1 MSERDY
7 PEGHPAAPDYK
18 GQKYVP
24 PRAPWS
30 EDFPPGHPA
39 RDGQNVTASDTP
51 DGLRAEHLE
60 RERAV
65 QGPGSERY
73 GESRPDVEEA

>member
-7 PEGHPAAPDYK
+7 PKGHPAAADYA
-18 GQKYVP
+18 GEKYVP

-39 RDGQNVTASDTP
+39 RGGANVKDADTP
-51 DGLRAEHLE
+51 DGMRAQHLE
-60 RERAV
+60 REQKAA
-65 QGPGSERY
+65 QEPEPAEPAPEEQPG
-73 GESRPDVEEA
+73 G

>member
-7 PEGHPAAPDYK
+7 PKGHPASADYA
-18 GQKYVP
+18 GEKYVP

-39 RDGQNVTASDTP
+39 RGGANVSDSDTP
-51 DGLRAEHLE
+51 DGLRAQQLE
-60 RERAV
+60 REHKA
-65 QGPGSERY
+65 QAEPAAEA
-73 GESRPDVEEA
+73 PAEEAKAEG